1 MSTNTSKKRLYR
13 DAVIGGRTLNR
24 FCLLVGRAE
33 CVERL
38 SLRAPMWAMRVR
50 SFAGVIDWA
59 CQVGA
64 PKAAEIP
71 WAQLAAYSLR
81 SLIQALI

>member
-1 MSTNTSKKRLYR
+1 
-13 DAVIGGRTLNR
+13 
-24 FCLLVGRAE
+24 
-33 CVERL
+33 
-38 SLRAPMWAMRVR
+38 MWAMRVR

-81 SLIQALI
+81 SLIQAGSGHSLDCCGC